1 MNFYSIPNFF
11 SKEELEQINNIISD
25 GEWFTATAGN
35 SDSYSQQL
43 ERKTKIKW
51 INKSHN
57 LLFDKLLSGSHEANK
72 NYDFNITH
80 VKEISIL
87 KYDTGDFFSKHID
100 MSGHDSDRKLSVS
113 IPLSNDYEGGET
125 LFYTSKNPI
134 KMIKEVN
141 IATFFPSYIVHEVT
155 EVTKGVR
162 YSMVA
167 WANGEYF
174 K

>member
-1 MNFYSIPNFF
+1 MNLYSVPNFF
-11 SKEELEQINNIISD
+11 NSEELEQINNIID
-25 GEWFTATAGN
+25 NGEWLTATA
-35 SDSYSQQL
+35 SLQL
-43 ERKTKIKW
+43 YRKTKIKW

-72 NYDFNITH
+72 NYGFNITQ

-87 KYDTGDFFSKHID
+87 KYDTGDFYSKHID
-100 MSGHDSDRKLSVS
+100 MSAHDSDRKLSVI
-113 IPLSNDYEGGET
+113 IPLSNDYEGGDTFFFTNE
-125 LFYTSKNPI
+125 NPI
-134 KMIKEVN
+134 KMPKGAN

-162 YSMVA
+162 YSLVS
-167 WANGEYF
+167 WANGDYF

>member
-1 MNFYSIPNFF
+1 MNFYSVPNFF
-11 SKEELEQINNIISD
+11 SKEELEQINNIISN
-25 GEWFTATAGN
+25 GEWLTATA
-35 SDSYSQQL
+35 SQQL
-43 ERKTKIKW
+43 GRKTKIKW

-72 NYDFNITH
+72 NYGFNITQ

-87 KYDTGDFFSKHID
+87 KYDIGDFYNKHID
-100 MSGHDSDRKLSVS
+100 MSGHDSDRKLSVI
-113 IPLSNDYEGGET
+113 IPLSNDYEGGDT
-125 LFYTSKNPI
+125 LFFTSKNPI
-134 KMIKEVN
+134 KMPKEAN

-162 YSMVA
+162 YSLVS
-167 WANGEYF
+167 WANGDYF

>member
-1 MNFYSIPNFF
+1 MNFYSVPNFF
-11 SKEELEQINNIISD
+11 SKEELEQLNNIISD
-25 GEWFTATAGN
+25 GEWLMAIA
-35 SDSYSQQL
+35 SQQL

-87 KYDTGDFFSKHID
+87 KYDTGDFYSKHID
-100 MSGHDSDRKLSVS
+100 MSGHDSDRKLSVI
-113 IPLSNDYEGGET
+113 IPLSNDYEGGDT
-125 LFYTSKNPI
+125 LFFTSKNPI
-134 KMIKEVN
+134 KMPKEAN

-162 YSMVA
+162 YSLVA

>member
-25 GEWFTATAGN
+25 GEWLTAVA
-35 SDSYSQQL
+35 SQQL

-134 KMIKEVN
+134 KMIKEAN
-141 IATFFPSYIVHEVT
+141 IATFFPSYIVH
-155 EVTKGVR
+155 
-162 YSMVA
+162 
-167 WANGEYF
+167 
-174 K
+174 

>member
-1 MNFYSIPNFF
+1 MNFYSVPDFF

-25 GEWFTATAGN
+25 GEWLPAIA
-35 SDSYSQQL
+35 DQQL

-72 NYDFNITH
+72 NYGFNITQ

-87 KYDTGDFFSKHID
+87 KYDTGDFYSKHID
-100 MSGHDSDRKLSVS
+100 MSGHDSDRKLSVI

-125 LFYTSKNPI
+125 LFYTSKNPFKI
-134 KMIKEVN
+134 PNGAN
-141 IATFFPSYIVHEVT
+141 IATFFPSYIIHEVT

-162 YSMVA
+162 YSLVS

>member
-1 MNFYSIPNFF
+1 MNLYSVPNFF
-11 SKEELEQINNIISD
+11 NSEELEQINNIISD
-25 GEWFTATAGN
+25 GEWFTATA
-35 SDSYSQQL
+35 SQQL

-72 NYDFNITH
+72 NYGFNITQ

-87 KYDTGDFFSKHID
+87 KYDTGDFYSKHID
-100 MSGHDSDRKLSVS
+100 MSGHDSDRKLSVI
-113 IPLSNDYEGGET
+113 IPLSNDYEGGDI
-125 LFYTSKNPI
+125 LFFTSKNPI
-134 KMIKEVN
+134 KMPKQSN
-141 IATFFPSYIVHEVT
+141 IATFFPSYVVHEVT

-162 YSMVA
+162 YSLVS
-167 WANGEYF
+167 WANGDYF

>member
-1 MNFYSIPNFF
+1 MKFYSIPDFF
-11 SKEELEQINNIISD
+11 SGEELAQINKIIGE
-25 GEWFTATAGN
+25 GEWSPAVA
-35 SDSYSQQL
+35 SDQL

-51 INKSHN
+51 IDKSHQ
-57 LLFDKLLSGSHEANK
+57 LLFNKVLSGSHEANQ
-72 NYDFNITH
+72 NYNFNIAT
-80 VKEISIL
+80 VNEISIL
-87 KYDTGDFFSKHID
+87 KYDTGDFYSKHID
-100 MSGHDSDRKLSVS
+100 MSGHDSDRKLSVI

-162 YSMVA
+162 YSLVA